1 MDEKDLQE
9 AAVALQQEWGLQL
22 PPVVSEQA
30 ILEQLTARVIYF
42 LERGPEAFFQLMYR
56 LDISERKLNDVID
69 KDDVAAQIAR
79 LIYDRQIQK
88 IQSRHIY
95 KSTNTEEDP
104 ELQW

>member
-1 MDEKDLQE
+1 MEEKDLQE
-9 AAVALQQEWGLQL
+9 AAVALQQAWGLQL
-22 PPVVSEQA
+22 PPVISEQT

-56 LDISERKLNDVID
+56 LDISERKLNAVMNET
-69 KDDVAAQIAR
+69 DVAQQIAR

-88 IQSRHIY
+88 IRSRHIY
-95 KSTNTEEDP
+95 KSSNTEEDP